1 MRRTT
6 ILLTALAALMLV
18 PAAQA
23 FGASTLSVFP
33 EGEGSGEV
41 TGVGGKIGSGGQYEG
56 EPPIE
61 CSWDGEAEEESGFCG
76 PSEAAPIEVAPGT
89 FYEGVAVHEI
99 PAEGSEFAG
108 WEKSGPFN
116 CTTEGGT
123 QCTAIVPEGTNG
135 SWFLIAK
142 FEPCSEA
149 SKEPGSGVESC
160 EEAVAEKPLT
170 LKINEGE
177 GTVVSDPAGIT
188 CTGSKGEECSSE
200 FEEGAE
206 VTLTASPAAGYR
218 FYNWPSCP
226 GTATGRQCKVTMSA
240 AKEVKVNFKKSWQ
253 LTASKAG
260 GSQPGIIK
268 VLPTGVTCPYKCLSS
283 SYEFLDGQEVTVDR
297 YEPNGQLHFT
307 EFTGGTGSA
316 ATCNGATTPCSFT
329 LEADSSIE
337 ALFEANAQATL
348 SLQKEGGGQAKITS
362 APAGIYCF
370 NTCDQASSQFYS
382 EPSAEEVTLS
392 WTLGAG
398 TTSLEWSTGAGTCT
412 GVKTANGSC
421 KVTMSAAKELVAT
434 LE

>member
-1 MRRTT
+1 MKRTT
-6 ILLTALAALMLV
+6 ILLAALAALMLV

-23 FGASTLSVFP
+23 FANGTATVIIA
-33 EGEGSGEV
+33 GEGSGEASS
-41 TGVGGKIGSGGQYEG
+41 VGGFSGTGFYEG
-56 EPPIE
+56 SPAPIE
-61 CSWDGEAEEESGFCG
+61 CHSPEPGEGTCAAEMEEVSFAEPGV
-76 PSEAAPIEVAPGT
+76 EAVGLHQVA
-89 FYEGVAVHEI
+89 ES
-99 PAEGSEFAG
+99 GSEFVEWYVA
-108 WEKSGPFN
+108 
-116 CTTEGGT
+116 
-123 QCTAIVPEGTNG
+123 EGTAYFSTCQPGGYECLLGVPTGTGNAEV
-135 SWFLIAK
+135 IAV

-160 EEAVAEKPLT
+160 EEVEEGPALT
-170 LKINEGE
+170 LKIQEGE
-177 GTVVSDPAGIT
+177 GTVVSDPAGIE
-188 CTGSKGEECSSE
+188 CTGSAPTTCEEE

-218 FYNWPSCP
+218 FYNWPACP
-226 GTATGRQCKVTMSA
+226 GTATGRQCTVTMSA
-240 AKEVKVNFKKSWQ
+240 AKEVRVNFKKSWQ

-260 GSQPGIIK
+260 GSEPGIIK

-348 SLQKEGGGQAKITS
+348 SLVKEGGGQAKITS

-392 WTLGAG
+392 WTLGKG
-398 TTSLEWSTGAGTCT
+398 TSSLEWSTGAGTCT
-412 GVKTANGSC
+412 GLKTANGSC

>member
-1 MRRTT
+1 MKRIT
-6 ILLTALAALMLV
+6 ILLAAMAALMLV

-23 FGASTLSVFP
+23 FAGTLTVNITGS
-33 EGEGSGEV
+33 GSGEV
-41 TGVGGKIGSGGQYEG
+41 FGEVEAMEGPISCSYDGSSTSGTCEVGII
-56 EPPIE
+56 P
-61 CSWDGEAEEESGFCG
+61 AEEFHTSEEEAGGF
-76 PSEAAPIEVAPGT
+76 AKA
-89 FYEGVAVHEI
+89 
-99 PAEGSEFAG
+99 AEGSEFVGWTVQAG
-108 WEKSGPFN
+108 ENAYP
-116 CTTEGGT
+116 GT
-123 QCTAIVPEGTNG
+123 
-135 SWFLIAK
+135 
-142 FEPCSEA
+142 
-149 SKEPGSGVESC
+149 SC
-160 EEAVAEKPLT
+160 EDWEALTYQQWVSFYGGVLCAVFPESLGENVEITAEFAAEPVTEQPLT

-177 GTVVSDPAGIT
+177 GTVVSDPAGLE
-188 CTGSKGEECSSE
+188 CTGAAVTTCEEE

-218 FYNWPSCP
+218 FYNWPACP
-226 GTATGRQCKVTMSA
+226 GTANGRQCTVTMSA
-240 AKEVKVNFKKSWQ
+240 AKEVRVNFKKSWQ
-253 LTASKAG
+253 LTASKAA
-260 GSQPGIIK
+260 GSEPGIIK

-316 ATCNGATTPCSFT
+316 AACNGATTPCSFT

-348 SLQKEGGGQAKITS
+348 SLLKEGGGQAKITS

-392 WTLGAG
+392 WTLGKG
-398 TTSLEWSTGAGTCT
+398 TSSLEWSTGAGTCT
-412 GVKTANGSC
+412 GLKTANGSC

>member
-1 MRRTT
+1 MRRLT
-6 ILLTALAALMLV
+6 IILAAVGALMLV
-18 PAAQA
+18 PAASA
-23 FGASTLSVFP
+23 FGATITVHTSGTGTGTVTADP
-33 EGEGSGEV
+33 EYQTTPPLNCSGPPDSGSCGPA
-41 TGVGGKIGSGGQYEG
+41 TMA
-56 EPPIE
+56 EPEP
-61 CSWDGEAEEESGFCG
+61 GEALVALHQ
-76 PSEAAPIEVAPGT
+76 AADP
-89 FYEGVAVHEI
+89 
-99 PAEGSEFAG
+99 GSEFVE
-108 WEKSGPFN
+108 W
-116 CTTEGGT
+116 
-123 QCTAIVPEGTNG
+123 IV
-135 SWFLIAK
+135 
-142 FEPCSEA
+142 
-149 SKEPGSGVESC
+149 
-160 EEAVAEKPLT
+160 EEADYVFECSPPSCLIFSFGGNAKVTAVFNAAPVAEEFPLT
-170 LKINEGE
+170 LKVNSGS
-177 GTVVSDPAGIT
+177 GTVVSNPAGIE
-188 CTGSKGEECSSE
+188 CTGSTGKTCTAE

-218 FYNWPSCP
+218 FYNWAACP
-226 GTATGRQCKVTMSA
+226 GTTTGRQCKVTMSA
-240 AKEVKVNFKKSWQ
+240 AKEAKVNFKKSWQ

-268 VLPTGVTCPYKCLSS
+268 VLPTGVTCPYKCQSS

-348 SLQKEGGGQAKITS
+348 SLVKEGGGQAKITS
-362 APAGIYCF
+362 SPAGIYCF
-370 NTCDQASSQFYS
+370 NTCGQASSQFYS

-398 TTSLEWSTGAGTCT
+398 TSSLEWSTGAGTCT
-412 GVKTANGSC
+412 GLKTANGSC

>member
-1 MRRTT
+1 MRRIT
-6 ILLTALAALMLV
+6 ILLAAVGALLLV
-18 PAAQA
+18 PATQA
-23 FGASTLSVFP
+23 FAENHLYVNIVGS
-33 EGEGSGEV
+33 GSGEV
-41 TGVGGKIGSGGQYEG
+41 TETGSEGFVGTPRLECSHVGEPTETTEG
-56 EPPIE
+56 ECDNE
-61 CSWDGEAEEESGFCG
+61 MYGEGGEASASPHVFPG
-76 PSEAAPIEVAPGT
+76 PGT
-89 FYEGVAVHEI
+89 
-99 PAEGSEFAG
+99 EFAG
-108 WEKSGPFN
+108 WEVTFTGGAYNFTTCEEEGLPEE
-116 CTTEGGT
+116 CIVYTAGGGDAEVTVYLECETEGG
-123 QCTAIVPEGTNG
+123 
-135 SWFLIAK
+135 
-142 FEPCSEA
+142 
-149 SKEPGSGVESC
+149 C
-160 EEAVAEKPLT
+160 EEEAPAGPALT

-177 GTVVSDPAGIT
+177 GTVVSNPAGIT
-188 CTGSKGEECSSE
+188 CTGASGTECTEE
-200 FEEGAE
+200 FEEGSE

-218 FYNWPSCP
+218 FYNWPACP
-226 GTATGRQCKVTMSA
+226 GTANGRQCTVTMSA

-316 ATCNGATTPCSFT
+316 ATCDGATTPCSFT

-370 NTCDQASSQFYS
+370 NTCGQASSQFYS

-392 WTLGAG
+392 WTLGKG
-398 TTSLEWSTGAGTCT
+398 TSSLEWSTGAGTCT
-412 GVKTANGSC
+412 GLKTANGSC

>member
-1 MRRTT
+1 MRRLT
-6 ILLTALAALMLV
+6 ILLAAMGALLLL

-23 FGASTLSVFP
+23 FANGTLTVSIA
-33 EGEGSGEV
+33 GTGSGEV
-41 TGVGGKIGSGGQYEG
+41 SSAGGYYELGFWEGSPAIECTGPPATGVCENELEEY
-56 EPPIE
+56 
-61 CSWDGEAEEESGFCG
+61 EEEPGV
-76 PSEAAPIEVAPGT
+76 EAVALHAIT
-89 FYEGVAVHEI
+89 A
-99 PAEGSEFAG
+99 AGSEFAG
-108 WEKSGPFN
+108 WEVTEGTDYGELCENFNDPSACIPSVESGAGNAAVTVYFE
-116 CTTEGGT
+116 CETEGG
-123 QCTAIVPEGTNG
+123 CEGAPEQ
-135 SWFLIAK
+135 
-142 FEPCSEA
+142 
-149 SKEPGSGVESC
+149 
-160 EEAVAEKPLT
+160 PLT
-170 LKINEGE
+170 LKINSGE
-177 GTVVSDPAGIT
+177 GTVVSNPAGIT
-188 CTGSKGEECSSE
+188 CTGSAGEECTSE
-200 FEEGAE
+200 FEEGSE
-206 VTLTASPAAGYR
+206 VTLTASPASGYR
-218 FYNWPSCP
+218 FYNWAACP

-240 AKEVKVNFKKSWQ
+240 AKEAKVNFKKSWQ
-253 LTASKAG
+253 LTASKAA
-260 GSQPGIIK
+260 GSQPGIVK

-421 KVTMSAAKELVAT
+421 KVTMDEAHELVAT

>member
-1 MRRTT
+1 MSPLRPAQK
-6 ILLTALAALMLV
+6 AL
-18 PAAQA
+18 
-23 FGASTLSVFP
+23 
-33 EGEGSGEV
+33 
-41 TGVGGKIGSGGQYEG
+41 
-56 EPPIE
+56 
-61 CSWDGEAEEESGFCG
+61 
-76 PSEAAPIEVAPGT
+76 
-89 FYEGVAVHEI
+89 
-99 PAEGSEFAG
+99 
-108 WEKSGPFN
+108 
-116 CTTEGGT
+116 
-123 QCTAIVPEGTNG
+123 QCRPQ
-135 SWFLIAK
+135 K
-142 FEPCSEA
+142 P
-149 SKEPGSGVESC
+149 SC
-160 EEAVAEKPLT
+160 EEAAGQPLT
-170 LKINEGE
+170 LKINSGE
-177 GTVVSDPAGIT
+177 GTVVSNPAGIE
-188 CTGSKGEECSSE
+188 CTGAGRHLRRNE

-218 FYNWPSCP
+218 FYNWAACP
-226 GTATGRQCKVTMSA
+226 GTANGRQCKVTMSA

-253 LTASKAG
+253 LTASKAA
-260 GSQPGIIK
+260 GSQPGIVK

-316 ATCNGATTPCSFT
+316 ATCDGATTPCSFT

-348 SLQKEGGGQAKITS
+348 SLAKEGGGQAKITS

-412 GVKTANGSC
+412 GVKTSNGNC
-421 KVTMSAAKELVAT
+421 KVTMGAAKELVAT

>member
-1 MRRTT
+1 MKRIT
-6 ILLTALAALMLV
+6 ILLGVLAALMLV
-18 PAAQA
+18 PAASA
-23 FGASTLSVFP
+23 FA
-33 EGEGSGEV
+33 EGELTVNIAGSGSGEISS
-41 TGVGGKIGSGGQYEG
+41 VGGYGGGGEWEG

-61 CSWDGEAEEESGFCG
+61 CSHLGEPVEETTGTCVSTLVNKGGEVEEEF
-76 PSEAAPIEVAPGT
+76 EENYKIRAITLHRAA
-89 FYEGVAVHEI
+89 
-99 PAEGSEFAG
+99 AEGSKFVG
-108 WEKSGPFN
+108 WTIEEGNDYGPIN
-116 CTTEGGT
+116 GCGGNDSECTVYGVEGGYAEVTATFECEVPGTCEPAST
-123 QCTAIVPEGTNG
+123 Q
-135 SWFLIAK
+135 
-142 FEPCSEA
+142 
-149 SKEPGSGVESC
+149 
-160 EEAVAEKPLT
+160 PLT
-170 LKINEGE
+170 LKIQQGE
-177 GTVVSDPAGIT
+177 GTVVSDPAGIE
-188 CTGSKGEECSSE
+188 CTGAAITTCEEE
-200 FEEGAE
+200 FEEGSE

-218 FYNWPSCP
+218 FYNWAACP

-240 AKEVKVNFKKSWQ
+240 AKEAKVNFKKSWQ
-253 LTASKAG
+253 LTASKAA
-260 GSQPGIIK
+260 GSQPGIVK

-297 YEPNGQLHFT
+297 YEPNGQLHFV

-348 SLQKEGGGQAKITS
+348 SLVKEGGGQAKITS